1 MPSHRKDRVTISN
14 DNDSAVSRF
23 LEKFVSILLRL
34 GLDSPRAEALIR
46 HAFVIESAKLA
57 HQIGSRN
64 TQSQIALI
72 AGVNRLDVRKVL
84 ARERR
89 QHPRQNFSR
98 RSRIER
104 ILLAWRQDP
113 EFANEQGRPKPLT
126 FIGTNNQFEKLV
138 RKYGRDVTVRTLRD
152 DLIKNKIAITKGTRL
167 VLIKRGRAI
176 DASSDAA
183 LADLNFLQSQIAPF
197 DFRQGRRA
205 FLMRNLVL
213 TTSDLKLLKLAQRK
227 AVAKIDAA
235 LSSLDSLQ
243 RSLSIAESKPSR
255 RVHRLRIMAILSAE
269 SDTAN
274 DRGSAIKR
282 SRDRDIK

>member
-1 MPSHRKDRVTISN
+1 MTTTPLFRGFLKN
-14 DNDSAVSRF
+14 LSRY
-23 LEKFVSILLRL
+23 LLRL

-46 HAFVIESAKLA
+46 DAFVIESAKIA
-57 HQIGSRN
+57 HLIGSRN

-84 ARERR
+84 AREHRK
-89 QHPRQNFSR
+89 HPRPNFSR

-113 EFANEQGRPKPLT
+113 EFVNEQGRPKPLT
-126 FIGTNNQFEKLV
+126 FTGANNQFEKLV

-152 DLIKNKIAITKGTRL
+152 DLIKNKIAVTKGTRL

-183 LADLNFLQSQIAPF
+183 LEDLNFLQSQIAPF

-205 FLMRNLVL
+205 FLTRNLSSNDERFEASQARSTKGSCKNRSYIEL
-213 TTSDLKLLKLAQRK
+213 T
-227 AVAKIDAA
+227 
-235 LSSLDSLQ
+235 
-243 RSLSIAESKPSR
+243 
-255 RVHRLRIMAILSAE
+255 
-269 SDTAN
+269 
-274 DRGSAIKR
+274 
-282 SRDRDIK
+282 